1 MTCRDR
7 DGVVEET
14 QPRRR
19 SDGTLVTEPILTK
32 VEDIVDEFKHD
43 KLPQLKGAGH
53 TCVRLSACAYMHEE
67 YSNVKNKLFIT
78 ATHRTK

>member
-43 KLPQLKGAGH
+43 KLPQLKGAEH
-53 TCVRLSACAYMHEE
+53 ACVGLCMCLHA
-67 YSNVKNKLFIT
+67 
-78 ATHRTK
+78 